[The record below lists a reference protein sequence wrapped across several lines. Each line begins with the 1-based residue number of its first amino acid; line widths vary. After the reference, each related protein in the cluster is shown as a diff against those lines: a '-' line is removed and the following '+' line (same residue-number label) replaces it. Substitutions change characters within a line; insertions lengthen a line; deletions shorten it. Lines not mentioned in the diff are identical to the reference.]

1 MMDVL
6 YGIVDFIVAIASF
19 VVNTFQ
25 SIVWV
30 ITSIPSFVGTIGA
43 LFAYCPTFLLV
54 FLEISLALM
63 VLFAIFKLL

>member
-6 YGIVDFIVAIASF
+6 YGIVDFFVAISNF
-19 VVNTFQ
+19 IVNTFM

-30 ITSIPSFVGTIGA
+30 ITSIPAFVGSITS
-43 LFAYCPTFLLV
+43 LFAYCPTFVLV

-63 VLFAIFKLL
+63 VLFAVFKLL

>member
-19 VVNTFQ
+19 VINTSM

-30 ITSIPSFVGTIGA
+30 ATSIPSFVGNITA
-43 LFAYCPTFLLV
+43 LFAYCPTFILV
-54 FLEISLALM
+54 FL
-63 VLFAIFKLL
+63 

>member
-6 YGIVDFIVAIASF
+6 YGIVDFFVAIANF
-19 VVNTFQ
+19 IVNTFM

-30 ITSIPSFVGTIGA
+30 VTSIPSFVSSITA
-43 LFAYCPTFLLV
+43 LFAYCPTFILV

-63 VLFAIFKLL
+63 VLFAVFKLL

>member
-19 VVNTFQ
+19 LVNTFM

-30 ITSIPSFVGTIGA
+30 VTSIPSFVGSITA
-43 LFAYCPTFLLV
+43 LFAYCPTFILV

>member
-19 VVNTFQ
+19 VVNTFM

-30 ITSIPSFVGTIGA
+30 VTSIPSFVGSITA
-43 LFAYCPTFLLV
+43 LFAYCPTFILV

>member
-19 VVNTFQ
+19 VVNSFM

-30 ITSIPSFVGTIGA
+30 VTSIPSFVGSITA
-43 LFAYCPTFLLV
+43 LFAYCPTFILV

>member
-1 MMDVL
+1 MVDALM
-6 YGIVDFIVAIASF
+6 GIVDFVISIGSFIINTLASL
-19 VVNTFQ
+19 
-25 SIVWV
+25 IWV
-30 ITSIPSFVGTIGA
+30 ITSIPNFVATITS

>member
-6 YGIVDFIVAIASF
+6 YGIVDFIVAIANF
-19 VVNTFQ
+19 VVNTFM

-30 ITSIPSFVGTIGA
+30 VTSIPSFVGSITA
-43 LFAYCPTFLLV
+43 LFAYCPTFILV

>member
-19 VVNTFQ
+19 VINTIM

-30 ITSIPSFVGTIGA
+30 ATSIPSFVGSITV
-43 LFAYCPTFLLV
+43 LFAYCPTFILV

>member
-6 YGIVDFIVAIASF
+6 YGIVDFIVAIANF
-19 VVNTFQ
+19 VVNFFM

-30 ITSIPSFVGTIGA
+30 VNSIPSFVSIVTA

-54 FLEISLALM
+54 FLEISIALM
-63 VLFAIFKLL
+63 VLFAVFKVL

>member
-6 YGIVDFIVAIASF
+6 YGIVDFIIAIASF
-19 VVNTFQ
+19 IVNTFR
-25 SIVWV
+25 SVVWV
-30 ITSIPSFVGTIGA
+30 ITSIPSFVGTITA

>member
-6 YGIVDFIVAIASF
+6 YGIVDFIVAIANF
-19 VVNTFQ
+19 VVNTFM

-30 ITSIPSFVGTIGA
+30 VTSIPSFVGSITV
-43 LFAYCPTFLLV
+43 LFAYCPTFILV

>member
-6 YGIVDFIVAIASF
+6 YGIVDFIIAIASF
-19 VVNTFQ
+19 IVNTFQ

-30 ITSIPSFVGTIGA
+30 ITSIPSFVGTITA

-54 FLEISLALM
+54 FLEISWP
-63 VLFAIFKLL
+63 

>member
-1 MMDVL
+1 MIDAL
-6 YGIVDFIVAIASF
+6 YGIVDFIVAIANF
-19 VVNTFQ
+19 LVNTFM

-30 ITSIPSFVGTIGA
+30 VTSIPSFVGIITA
-43 LFAYCPTFLLV
+43 LFAYCPTFILV